1 MNHHD
6 TEGPV
11 FPGSQGA
18 ANVLEWIDRVLVDL
32 REGRVN
38 DARALLQ
45 DDGWRAL
52 DMGGIPHPILN
63 QLSAS
68 LADAAEALGED
79 DGSPGDAEAALL
91 IARSRFLP
99 GG

>member
-1 MNHHD
+1 MTDD

-11 FPGSQGA
+11 FPGSQGS
-18 ANVLEWIDRVLVDL
+18 ANVIEWIDRVLVDL
-32 REGRVN
+32 REGRIN
-38 DARALLQ
+38 DARALLA

-63 QLSAS
+63 QLSAT
-68 LADAAEALGED
+68 LADAARALGED
-79 DGSPGDAEAALL
+79 DGSVGDAETALL
-91 IARSRFLP
+91 VARSRFLP

>member
-1 MNHHD
+1 MSD
-6 TEGPV
+6 EGEGPV
-11 FPGSQGA
+11 FPGSQGS
-18 ANVLEWIDRVLVDL
+18 ANVVAWIDRVLTDL

-68 LADAAEALGED
+68 LADAADALGED
-79 DGSPGDAEAALL
+79 EGSTGDAEAALL

>member
-1 MNHHD
+1 MNVD
-6 TEGPV
+6 GDGGI

-18 ANVLEWIDRVLVDL
+18 ANLVEWIDRVLVDL

-38 DARALLQ
+38 DARAMLQ

-91 IARSRFLP
+91 IARSRFMP
-99 GG
+99 GA

>member
-1 MNHHD
+1 MSD
-6 TEGPV
+6 ATEGAV
-11 FPGSQGA
+11 FPGSQGG
-18 ANVLEWIDRVLVDL
+18 ANVIEWIDRVLVDL
-32 REGRVN
+32 REGRIN
-38 DARALLQ
+38 DARALLA

-68 LADAAEALGED
+68 LADAAHALGDD
-79 DGSPGDAEAALL
+79 DGGSAGDAEAALL